1 MVFVLG
7 EFSSFDLVRRA
18 FPGTSVYILGLLSPF
33 LRSSFVSISSYVE
46 QSLCRLVITVVG
58 CIIKI
63 MLIPFKYIMGG
74 ARPAGGHCKFDFS
87 YLVCLW
93 SPSRNPNAMICFAFN
108 FQTWLPLIT
117 ETHMVV
123 VTWN

>member
-74 ARPAGGHCKFDFS
+74 ARPAGGHCKFD
-87 YLVCLW
+87 CL
-93 SPSRNPNAMICFAFN
+93 FG
-108 FQTWLPLIT
+108 LPLVPLQ
-117 ETHMVV
+117 ES
-123 VTWN
+123 